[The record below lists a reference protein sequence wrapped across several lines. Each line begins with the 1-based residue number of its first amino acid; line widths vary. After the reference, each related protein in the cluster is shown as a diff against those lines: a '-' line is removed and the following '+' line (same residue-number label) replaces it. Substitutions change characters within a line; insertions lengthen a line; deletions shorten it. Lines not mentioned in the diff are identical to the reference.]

1 MTGPTVV
8 VTAVGGGGNGEQIVK
23 ALRASSLGYT
33 IVGTDMQP
41 YSKGLYEVDISYLVP
56 AANDPSYLDQIVAI
70 CRKHD
75 AVALFHGSE
84 PELKVLSKNRG
95 TFAEAGIFLPINPA
109 RVIDVCM
116 NKVQTS
122 ALLAELGFRVPR
134 WTAVASLA
142 DLDAIDMLPAVLKP
156 SVGGG
161 GSMNLFLAQ
170 TKAELDTFG
179 RYLLGLYPEFIVQ
192 EYVGTPQSEYT
203 AGVLHTMDGAY
214 VNSIAIRRHL
224 GAAISSRIRVPNVSG
239 RAELGPTL
247 VISSGFSHGD
257 IGRFPEV
264 TVPSARI
271 AAALGAQGAL
281 NVQCRLV
288 DGEIYVFEIN
298 PRFSG
303 TTSLRAMVGYNE
315 PDVLI
320 RHHVLGE
327 PVEPGF
333 AYAEGTILRGLSETY
348 VSPGQMAAMGDGA
361 DGPGRP

>member
-1 MTGPTVV
+1 MSGPTVV

-23 ALRASSLGYT
+23 ALRASSLRYT

-56 AANDPSYLDQIVAI
+56 AANDPSYLDQILAI
-70 CRKHD
+70 CRKHE

-84 PELKVLSKNRG
+84 PELRVLSSNRDA
-95 TFAEAGIFLPINPA
+95 FAELGIFLPINPA
-109 RVIDVCM
+109 RVIDACM
-116 NKVQTS
+116 DKVQTS
-122 ALLAELGFRVPR
+122 ALLSDLGFRVPR
-134 WTAVASLA
+134 WTAVRSLA
-142 DLDAIDMLPAVLKP
+142 DLDSVDMLPAVLKP

-170 TKAELDTFG
+170 TTAELETFG
-179 RYLLGLYPEFIVQ
+179 RYLLGLYPEFIIQ

-203 AGVLHTMDGAY
+203 VGVLHTMDGSY

-224 GAAISSRIRVPNVSG
+224 GTAISTRMRVPNVSG

-264 TVPSARI
+264 TVPSQQI
-271 AAALGAQGAL
+271 AAALGVQGAV
-281 NVQCRLV
+281 NIQCRMV
-288 DGEIYVFEIN
+288 DGEIHVFEIN

-327 PVEPGF
+327 PIEPDF
-333 AYAEGTILRGLSETY
+333 AYAEGTILRGLCETY
-348 VSPGQMAAMGDGA
+348 VSPEQIASVRRAEGAA
-361 DGPGRP
+361 PR